1 MPPVKKKKV
10 WDLEA
15 MIQTVDAVRNKRYVK
30 DERDTADLIQLRWSR
45 LPALPEQSESEDR

>member
-1 MPPVKKKKV
+1 
-10 WDLEA
+10 